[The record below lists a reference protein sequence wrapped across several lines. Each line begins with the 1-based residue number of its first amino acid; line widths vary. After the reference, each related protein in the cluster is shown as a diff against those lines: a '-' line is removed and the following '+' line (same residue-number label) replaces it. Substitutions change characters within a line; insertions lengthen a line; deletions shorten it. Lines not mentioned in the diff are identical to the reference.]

1 MKRCTTDVP
10 RRLHASGLAC
20 STRRWTSHSSTS
32 LTDEAL
38 LEKVGARLNE
48 DEYGEKI
55 EIDAKNKTI
64 STEGGELPMSPLFD
78 PAWIKSRRRQAKE
91 APRPGGQF
99 QKHLQRNP
107 FAQALATPLRLC
119 AVTKT
124 QQPRYFMQRF
134 DVVRHPETNQG
145 WFAPSNDSYGHIQRN
160 EQVRASAAS
169 PEADA
174 SAKTTT
180 GGQDEHAPRVTA
192 YVASQKSVLDA
203 LSGPSKRLRGAVL
216 ARRRGL
222 GVSPEAA
229 MPVWRH
235 DMGEVVLG
243 SMRREATDELIR
255 RAGVANYKFVQPCTG
270 WEDIKDVERRGCVLW
285 LPRGEDKATTRQH
298 ATFDVAGAK
307 YDSKMPV
314 HNLVWL
320 LGEQESARLGSESDV
335 FRDQKLLVL
344 KSWPTKTMVQLHLLL
359 WKLQGYLDGT
369 SE

>member
-10 RRLHASGLAC
+10 RRLHAYNLAC
-20 STRRWTSHSSTS
+20 SGRRWTSHSSTS

-48 DEYGEKI
+48 DEYGDKI
-55 EIDAKNKTI
+55 TIDAKNKTI
-64 STEGGELPMSPLFD
+64 TTEGGELPMSPLFD

-91 APRPGGQF
+91 APRTGGQF

-160 EQVRASAAS
+160 EQARASAAS
-169 PEADA
+169 PEAEA
-174 SAKTTT
+174 SAKATT

-235 DMGEVVLG
+235 DMGDLVLG
-243 SMRREATDELIR
+243 SMRHEATDELIR
-255 RAGVANYKFVQPCTG
+255 RAGVANHKFVQPCAG

-285 LPRGEDKATTRQH
+285 LPRGEDKATARQH

-314 HNLVWL
+314 HDLVWL
-320 LGEQESARLGSESDV
+320 LGEEESARLGSESDV
-335 FRDQKLLVL
+335 FRDQELLVL

-359 WKLQGYLDGT
+359 WKLQGYLDSA